1 MLGQLSFLWQSV
13 EPPGRTWPRRTGCCK
28 GTLQEG
34 HDLVGLD
41 VAKGPS
47 TRRLLGLCWKT
58 IMTPR
63 STPKSSLHH
72 DRQCC
77 HTMGLVIMPFVI
89 QILHVLVVDL
99 IRSPRRRTSTMPRPR
114 QERAMLFDER
124 RTLEMV
130 TVSSHFMDILHV
142 VFWWLYSNLSSEGH
156 DVEYLAI
163 VSGDLGYLF
172 LGMVNSKGFTFN
184 IIILNFI

>member
-1 MLGQLSFLWQSV
+1 MLGQLSFLGQSR

-47 TRRLLGLCWKT
+47 TRRLLGLCWKA

-72 DRQCC
+72 DRRCC

-89 QILHVLVVDL
+89 QILHVLVVVL
-99 IRSPRRRTSTMPRPR
+99 IRSPRWRTSTMPRPR
-114 QERAMLFDER
+114 QERTMLFDER
-124 RTLEMV
+124 RMHLLCPLLTL
-130 TVSSHFMDILHV
+130 
-142 VFWWLYSNLSSEGH
+142 
-156 DVEYLAI
+156 
-163 VSGDLGYLF
+163 VSGDLLRHRGCYGRLLGRHGGGDCLISLHGHNACCF
-172 LGMVNSKGFTFN
+172 LMV
-184 IIILNFI
+184 I